1 MTDVTVGG
9 VGELVG
15 IGEGVIVG
23 HEECNIE
30 ACPKRWSPGP
40 GVEVENEA
48 GAKLWAIWM
57 LSRMMVDWG
66 WNRCR

>member
-30 ACPKRWSPGP
+30 ACPKRWSPGRKD
-40 GVEVENEA
+40 GHRGRV
-48 GAKLWAIWM
+48 
-57 LSRMMVDWG
+57 SRSKMKPELNCG
-66 WNRCR
+66 

>member
-1 MTDVTVGG
+1 MTDGNVDG
-9 VGELVG
+9 VGELVE

-40 GVEVENEA
+40 GAEVENEV
-48 GAKLWAIWM
+48 GAE
-57 LSRMMVDWG
+57 
-66 WNRCR
+66 